1 MKIGIMKFR
10 IVEKKNGFATWY
22 HIEYLTKFLWWEYWE
37 NAKNGKHRFC
47 GYVHSRYE
55 SLEAV
60 ETTIEI
66 IKKIYI
72 PTIENTIKEFEI

>member
-1 MKIGIMKFR
+1 LKRKTDLLHGIGCW
-10 IVEKKNGFATWY
+10 KKEN
-22 HIEYLTKFLWWEYWE
+22 IEYLTKFLWWEYWE

-47 GYVHSRYE
+47 GYVLSTSYE

-66 IKKIYI
+66 IKKISI